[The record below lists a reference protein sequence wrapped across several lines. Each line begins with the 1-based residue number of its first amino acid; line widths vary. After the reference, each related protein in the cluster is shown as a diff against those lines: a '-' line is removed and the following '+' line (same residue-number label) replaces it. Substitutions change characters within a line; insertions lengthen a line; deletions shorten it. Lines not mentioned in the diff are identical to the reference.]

1 MIEVETGSKIT
12 YECLDCNQRF
22 PRVQMVLFFN
32 PETTGALRCF
42 WCAFAFLSNTGNVGR
57 GGKFGAKQDHSPSE
71 NETTD
76 RTEKSRMIK
85 DEHLASDFIS
95 GDAIPRK
102 GHEDKITG
110 TDFAKSDFDPGRE
123 NLVLT
128 LEHGVNGA
136 NRVRVNKTSL
146 KLLVA
151 KWGREEKKF
160 IGKKVFL
167 SPMKGWGDKA
177 AVHVEPV

>member
-1 MIEVETGSKIT
+1 MAEPLTF
-12 YECLDCNQRF
+12 ECSECTQRF

-42 WCAFAFLSNTGNVGR
+42 WCAFAWLSNVGNVGH
-57 GGKFGAKQDHSPSE
+57 GGKFGAEQDRSLLE
-71 NETTD
+71 NETTE
-76 RTEKSRMIK
+76 RTEKKRMIK
-85 DEHLASDFIS
+85 DEHLASDFIA
-95 GDAIPRK
+95 GDSVSRK
-102 GHEDKITG
+102 GHEDKITA
-110 TDFAKSDFDPGRE
+110 TDFAKSDFDPNRE

-128 LEHGVNGA
+128 LEHGCNGA

-151 KWGREEKKF
+151 KWGRDEKKF

-177 AVHVEPV
+177 AVHIEPA